1 MDLTELPPLPP
12 GPEALFD
19 EVADDYDQSGV
30 RFFDPIARRLVE
42 LVEPGAGER
51 ALDLGCG
58 RGVVTTLLAEAVAP
72 GGSVT
77 ALDLSA
83 AMVEHTRASVPTAEV
98 VKGDAAHPDLGGA
111 TYDVVT
117 ASLVLFFLPE
127 PVAVAGRWLDLLAP
141 EGRLGVTTFGA
152 QNDLWHHVDALF
164 TPYLPPHLRDPRV
177 VGPDSPFA
185 TDERFEALLR
195 SAGATSVET
204 HVEEL
209 VFRVDGP
216 EQWLAF
222 SLGTGQRAI
231 WDSVPPEKRQGIYD
245 EAAHLLDDARDVDGT
260 IELGQQVRY
269 SVARRD

>member
-1 MDLTELPPLPP
+1 MDLSQLRPLPP

-19 EVADDYDQSGV
+19 EIADAYDQSGV
-30 RFFDPIARRLVE
+30 AFFDPIARRLVE
-42 LVEPGAGER
+42 LVAPRTGER
-51 ALDLGCG
+51 VLDLGCG
-58 RGVVTTLLAEAVAP
+58 RGAVTALLPDAVAP
-72 GGSVT
+72 DGTVT
-77 ALDLSA
+77 ALDLSE
-83 AMVEHTRASVPTAEV
+83 AMVAHTRALVPSAEV

-111 TYDVVT
+111 TYDAVT

-127 PVAVAGRWLDLLAP
+127 PGAVVGRWLDLLAP
-141 EGRLGVTTFGA
+141 GGRLGLTTFGA

-164 TPYLPPHLRDPRV
+164 KPYLPAHLRDPRV
-177 VGPDSPFA
+177 VGPESPFA
-185 TDERFEALLR
+185 SDERFEALLR

-204 HVEEL
+204 RVEEL

-231 WDSVPPEKRQGIYD
+231 WAAVPVEERQRLYD
-245 EAAHLLDDARDVDGT
+245 EAAGLLQDAREVDGG

-269 SVARRD
+269 TLARRA

>member
-1 MDLTELPPLPP
+1 MDLSQLPPLPP

-42 LVEPGAGER
+42 LVAPTAGER
-51 ALDLGCG
+51 VLDLGCG
-58 RGVVTTLLAEAVAP
+58 RGAVTALLPDAVAP
-72 GGSVT
+72 DGTVT
-77 ALDLSA
+77 ALDLSG
-83 AMVEHTRASVPTAEV
+83 AMVEHTRALVPSAEV

-111 TYDVVT
+111 TYDAVT

-127 PVAVAGRWLDLLAP
+127 PGAAAGRWLDLLAP
-141 EGRLGVTTFGA
+141 GGRLGLTTFGA
-152 QNDLWHHVDALF
+152 QNDLWRSVDALF
-164 TPYLPPHLRDPRV
+164 APYRPAHLRDPRI

-204 HVEEL
+204 RVED
-209 VFRVDGP
+209 VAFRVDGP

-231 WDSVPPEKRQGIYD
+231 WNAVPAEERQRLYD
-245 EAAHLLDDARDVDGT
+245 EAAGLLRDSREVDGG

-269 SVARRD
+269 TVARRD

>member
-1 MDLTELPPLPP
+1 MDLTRLPALPP

-30 RFFDPIARRLVE
+30 QFFDPIARRLVE
-42 LVEPGAGER
+42 LVAPRRRER
-51 ALDLGCG
+51 VLDLGCG
-58 RGVVTTLLAEAVAP
+58 RGAVTTLLADAVAP

-83 AMVEHTRASVPTAEV
+83 AMVEHTRTLVPSAEV

-111 TYDVVT
+111 TYDAVT

-127 PVAVAGRWLDLLAP
+127 PEVVAGRWLDLLAP
-141 EGRLGVTTFGA
+141 DGRLGLTTFGA
-152 QNDLWHHVDALF
+152 QNDLWRHVDALF
-164 TPYLPPHLRDPRV
+164 KPYLPPHLRDPRV

-195 SAGATSVET
+195 AAGAATVDT
-204 HVEEL
+204 WVEEL
-209 VFRVDGP
+209 TFRVTGP

-231 WDSVPPEKRQGIYD
+231 WGAVPPEERQRLYD
-245 EAAHLLDDARDVDGT
+245 DAAHLLDDSRDVDGT

-269 SVARRD
+269 SVARRG